1 MKSINVINWQQDVL
15 HADRGRSTAALL
27 MEEGKMKCRFLFM
40 LMMLA
45 AVCARADV
53 GADMAFEK
61 SVFMSQNY
69 YDPWLLGGIYSLSGA
84 ASSVNIAYD
93 QNPQANASKWRIE
106 EQRFGRDWVLYGIV
120 HGDAPVPLNTPTGR
134 TQVTPIEFG
143 IRILQWGLNQEQS
156 DGRYACDDYYHSSMF
171 FVESVSDACL
181 ALQVSQY
188 AAQYESWIA
197 SAIQKN
203 HLTATWLVSIYKRNE
218 TPSRELRYG
227 HRYWLNSCALY
238 LTYVLTGDA
247 TLSEYAFDL
256 IDAGAAAQLSDGVNP
271 ESGGYDSSYQAV
283 GLVYACRLSDFLTDA
298 TELSKTFTML
308 TKGEAWEETMVE
320 PDGIINTEGNTRVG
334 SCQEVGPNG
343 TCKTVAYNYALA
355 SFYHWSLI
363 SANPAY
369 ATEANLVV
377 SGWLIVLNG
386 G

>member
-1 MKSINVINWQQDVL
+1 
-15 HADRGRSTAALL
+15 
-27 MEEGKMKCRFLFM
+27 MEEGNMNRRLVFM
-40 LMMLA
+40 LVMLVS
-45 AVCARADV
+45 VCARADV

-61 SVFMSQNY
+61 SVFMSRNY
-69 YDPWLLGGIYSLSGA
+69 YNLWLLGGIYSLSGA

-106 EQRFGRDWVLYGIV
+106 EQRFGRDWVLYGVV
-120 HGDAPVPLNTPTGR
+120 HGDAPVRVNTPTGH

-143 IRILQWGLNQEQS
+143 IKVLQWGLNQEQS
-156 DGRYACDDYYHSSMF
+156 NGSYECDDYYHSSMF
-171 FVESVSDACL
+171 FVEAVSDACL
-181 ALQVSQY
+181 ALQNSQY
-188 AAQYESWIA
+188 AAQYASWIA
-197 SAIQKN
+197 SAIQNN
-203 HLTATWLVSIYKRNE
+203 HLTTTWLVSIYKQNE

-238 LTYVLTGDA
+238 LTYVLTGDDR
-247 TLSEYAFDL
+247 LREYAFDL
-256 IDAGAAAQLSDGVNP
+256 INDGAAAQLSDGVNP
-271 ESGGYDSSYQAV
+271 ELGGYDSSYQAV
-283 GLVYACRLSDFLTDA
+283 GLVYACRLSDFLTDE
-298 TELSKTFTML
+298 TELSKTSTML

-343 TCKTVAYNYALA
+343 TCKTVAYNYAFA

-377 SGWLIVLNG
+377 SGWLIVLNDD
-386 G
+386 

>member
-1 MKSINVINWQQDVL
+1 MK
-15 HADRGRSTAALL
+15 
-27 MEEGKMKCRFLFM
+27 EGNMNRRFVFM
-40 LMMLA
+40 LVMLVS
-45 AVCARADV
+45 VCARADV

-69 YDPWLLGGIYSLSGA
+69 YNLWLLGAFTVLVARRARSTSLTTRTRKHTR
-84 ASSVNIAYD
+84 
-93 QNPQANASKWRIE
+93 AN
-106 EQRFGRDWVLYGIV
+106 WVLYGIV
-120 HGDAPVPLNTPTGR
+120 HGDAPVTINTTTGQ

-143 IRILQWGLNQEQS
+143 IKVLQWGLNQEQS
-156 DGRYACDDYYHSSMF
+156 DGSYRCDGYYHSSMF
-171 FVESVSDACL
+171 FVEAVSDACL
-181 ALQVSQY
+181 ALQNSQY
-188 AAQYESWIA
+188 AAQYASWIA
-197 SAIQKN
+197 SAIQNN
-203 HLTATWLVSIYKRNE
+203 HLTTTWLVSIYKQNE

-238 LTYVLTGDA
+238 LTCVLTGDDR
-247 TLSEYAFDL
+247 LREYAFDL
-256 IDAGAAAQLSDGVNP
+256 INDGAAAQLSDGVNP
-271 ESGGYDSSYQAV
+271 EFGGYDSSYQAV
-283 GLVYACRLSDFLTDA
+283 GLVYACRLSDFLTDE
-298 TELSKTFTML
+298 TELSKTSTML

-377 SGWLIVLNG
+377 SGWLTVLNDD
-386 G
+386 